1 MSTNKY
7 LLAYEIHE
15 QHDMPITAA
24 PFDRDWM
31 DTSRDRFAYRCLPL
45 VIANQ
50 AGWLIRNPTTFSA
63 IWNGGHYKH
72 DTLISFDTGGP
83 PPPMQFQFSTTTV
96 VAPREQANSGP
107 VAEDPRI
114 MSHFGAGVFTFSIP
128 YLFRTPPGINLWV
141 KGPTNYIKDG
151 AQALEG
157 VIETD
162 WLPATFTMNWKLT
175 RPRSRVTFHKGEPIC
190 MVVPIPRGL
199 AESMDPVQC
208 PIGAE
213 PEVERQFQVW
223 EKGRANFLSDL
234 EHKESEAVKQGW
246 QKHYFQGKTETG
258 ERVPEHQ
265 TKLDLKEFRRVEK
278 LEP

>member
-1 MSTNKY
+1 MSPKKH
-7 LLAYEIHE
+7 LIAYEIHE
-15 QHDMPITAA
+15 QQDMPITAA

-31 DTSRDRFAYRCLPL
+31 DSSPDRFAYRCLPL

-50 AGWLIRNPTTFSA
+50 SGWLIRNPTSFSA
-63 IWNGGHYKH
+63 IWNGGPYKQ
-72 DTLISFDTGGP
+72 DTQLSFDVGAP
-83 PPPMQFQFSTTTV
+83 PPPMQFHFSTSTV
-96 VAPREQANSGP
+96 EAPQEQASAAP
-107 VAEDPRI
+107 VVEDPRI
-114 MSHFGAGVFTFSIP
+114 MSHFGVGVITISLP

-151 AQALEG
+151 AHPLEG

-175 RPRSRVTFHKGEPIC
+175 RPRSRVTFLAGEPIC

-199 AESMDPVQC
+199 SESMEPLRC
-208 PIGAE
+208 PIAAD
-213 PEVERQFQVW
+213 PEVEREFLVW
-223 EKGRANFLSDL
+223 EKGRATFLSDL
-234 EHKESEAVKQGW
+234 GRKDSEAVKQGW
-246 QKHYFQGKTETG
+246 QKHYFQGKTESG
-258 ERVPEHQ
+258 ERIPDHQ